1 MVSTFIAYA
10 PADNPKYMV
19 MITADGAPATENSAA
34 VCAPYAK
41 QVLSGVLMN
50 GKIAPSGS
58 AAGTEEKVTVPDVMG
73 LPMQEAK
80 DKLSDA
86 GLQVSL
92 DGSGTVQGQVP
103 AAGEQANKNSI
114 VVLSMENKTTQQPA
128 ADKVT
133 VPDLTGMDLI
143 SARNKALEAGLEFF
157 ALGEGTVQK
166 QTPVANSTVE
176 KGSSIIVEFKLPI
189 ASE

>member
-1 MVSTFIAYA
+1 
-10 PADNPKYMV
+10 
-19 MITADGAPATENSAA
+19 
-34 VCAPYAK
+34 
-41 QVLSGVLMN
+41 
-50 GKIAPSGS
+50 
-58 AAGTEEKVTVPDVMG
+58 
-73 LPMQEAK
+73 
-80 DKLSDA
+80 
-86 GLQVSL
+86 
-92 DGSGTVQGQVP
+92 
-103 AAGEQANKNSI
+103 
-114 VVLSMENKTTQQPA
+114 MENKTKQQPA